1 MTTASAP
8 RPNHYKINHK
18 FEQAEILISKLE
30 FGDLID
36 VGNNTKIPF
45 EGFVSKTQIQAG
57 GKIYNTAE
65 ITTIYS
71 IVPKYI
77 DVEFEHDT
85 TPLRVIN
92 DQTALNFLEHYKGF
106 EVFEVR
112 SGFGAADVDKHTINE
127 FKDSSK
133 NKVSNKK
140 VPTKELLHVDI
151 LKEALNSSYGAIYRS
166 FI

>member
-18 FEQAEILISKLE
+18 FEQAEMLISKLE
-30 FGDLID
+30 FGDLVD
-36 VGNNTKIPF
+36 VGNDTKIPF

-77 DVEFEHDT
+77 DVGFLPFPNINILYYINYFFIYLGIFPIILIHWSY
-85 TPLRVIN
+85 LVI
-92 DQTALNFLEHYKGF
+92 Q
-106 EVFEVR
+106 
-112 SGFGAADVDKHTINE
+112 
-127 FKDSSK
+127 
-133 NKVSNKK
+133 
-140 VPTKELLHVDI
+140 
-151 LKEALNSSYGAIYRS
+151 
-166 FI
+166 